1 MRQHKL
7 NRSLPGPTSDAG
19 GGAIFALVLIGLG
32 AGLASGAL
40 GIGGGIIIVPALTL
54 ALHYETSQAVLLS
67 LATIVPIALVGA
79 LSHYFLQPNNVLW
92 LPGLFVILGAIPGS
106 RFGVYLSH
114 KIHGRVLNM
123 LFAALFIIVAIRL
136 SGFITFSWGL
146 PTDWYGLLPYPAGLL
161 LLGLLAGTLSSLFGI
176 GGGII
181 IVPGLSIALGYTI
194 HQAVATSL
202 LVILPTALL
211 GAHFYQKTQ
220 KISTRSLIFIL
231 PAALFGSIA
240 GAFVTT
246 QVKAPVLSQ
255 VFALILI
262 YSATRMVIRSWPPQ
276 K

>member
-1 MRQHKL
+1 M
-7 NRSLPGPTSDAG
+7 A
-19 GGAIFALVLIGLG
+19 

-54 ALHYETSQAVLLS
+54 ALHYDTSQAVLLS

-79 LSHYFLQPNNVLW
+79 LSHYFLEPNNVLW
-92 LPGLFVILGAIPGS
+92 LPGLLVIAGAIPGS

-114 KIHGRVLNM
+114 KIRGRLLNI
-123 LFAALFIIVAIRL
+123 LFAALFVVVAIRL
-136 SGFITFSWGL
+136 SGLVAFAWSMPETWQGL
-146 PTDWYGLLPYPAGLL
+146 YPVDLL

-181 IVPGLSIALGYTI
+181 IVPGLSIALGYSI

-202 LVILPTALL
+202 LVIVPTALL
-211 GAHFYQKTQ
+211 GALFYQ
-220 KISTRSLIFIL
+220 RSHKPSRRSFAFML
-231 PAALFGSIA
+231 PAALAGSIM

-255 VFALILI
+255 IFALILV
-262 YSATRMVIRSWPPQ
+262 YSAARMVMRSLRP
-276 K
+276 KK